1 MLIMM
6 MVRMLRR
13 KMVMMV
19 RMVMVARRRKMT
31 LMVKARRKMLV
42 ITCWRCPGRLAPAIF
57 LFGDKTEN
65 NNASDSD
72 YRRKRSDD
80 IC

>member
-1 MLIMM
+1 MLIMRM
-6 MVRMLRR
+6 VRMVRMLRR
-13 KMVMMV
+13 KMGMM
-19 RMVMVARRRKMT
+19 ARRRKMT

-65 NNASDSD
+65 NNASD
-72 YRRKRSDD
+72 RRKRSDD

>member
-6 MVRMLRR
+6 MVSMLRMLRR
-13 KMVMMV
+13 KMVMM
-19 RMVMVARRRKMT
+19 ARRRKMT

-65 NNASDSD
+65 SNASDSD

-80 IC
+80 VC